1 MEFNFNIGK
10 VVTDEVLKIN
20 NTLTVEGHE
29 ENDE

>member
-1 MEFNFNIGK
+1 MEFNFNIGN
-10 VVTDEVLKIN
+10 VATAEVLKIN